1 MAKPQW
7 GTFSEARAR
16 VLHMWYMCSLYMLV
30 SVNLGCV
37 HYMWVCVDCACVV
50 YVHACGM
57 VCVCVSTWGMYICVC
72 VCVCVCV
79 VMWTSV
85 FVWWGA
91 WRVVWWVWCVFV
103 CVICSVCLCTWWT
116 SACGG
121 VCAMCIGL
129 RMCCAPLCVY
139 LYVYLRCACLFLCVW
154 CWVGMSISLCVWL
167 CFYVCVFTPA
177 WGLQPH
183 SSRSG
188 ALLSDLS
195 IPLPE
200 YRAFLGT
207 HGLGSVSRESGKAL
221 PVVSVYKSAQLCA
234 WVCDMPPAS
243 AEDRCLWLLASRD
256 LRKSLSQAP
265 ERLNSWE
272 NVFPLRPYFHSSLK
286 EKNILGDSISHS
298 D

>member
-16 VLHMWYMCSLYMLV
+16 VLHMWYMCSLYMFV

-37 HYMWVCVDCACVV
+37 HYMWACVYCARVV

-57 VCVCVSTWGMYICVC
+57 VCVYVSTWGMYICVC

-79 VMWTSV
+79 VMWLSV

-103 CVICSVCLCTWWT
+103 YLVNLCMWRGVWYVYRLAYVLCTF
-116 SACGG
+116 
-121 VCAMCIGL
+121 MCIFVCVFVVCMSVS
-129 RMCCAPLCVY
+129 MCVMLGG
-139 LYVYLRCACLFLCVW
+139 YVYFP
-154 CWVGMSISLCVWL
+154 LCVWL

-207 HGLGSVSRESGKAL
+207 HMDCGL
-221 PVVSVYKSAQLCA
+221 C
-234 WVCDMPPAS
+234 
-243 AEDRCLWLLASRD
+243 
-256 LRKSLSQAP
+256 P
-265 ERLNSWE
+265 ERAGKRFLW
-272 NVFPLRPYFHSSLK
+272 
-286 EKNILGDSISHS
+286 
-298 D
+298 